1 MRVQAGL
8 DPAATRLNACAVSL
22 EVNGAFLGNDFGLQ
36 HRRLAR
42 LRKVFEVRVH
52 ALFDCPTAGSE
63 FTAVSFDIGRTCLH
77 RCAGL
82 RCGDRPE

>member
-1 MRVQAGL
+1 MCVQASL
-8 DPAATRLNACAVSL
+8 DPAATPLNACAVSL
-22 EVNGAFLGNDFGLQ
+22 EVNGAFFGNDFSLQ

-42 LRKVFEVRVH
+42 WREVSEVRLH
-52 ALFDCPTAGSE
+52 AFFDCPTAGSE